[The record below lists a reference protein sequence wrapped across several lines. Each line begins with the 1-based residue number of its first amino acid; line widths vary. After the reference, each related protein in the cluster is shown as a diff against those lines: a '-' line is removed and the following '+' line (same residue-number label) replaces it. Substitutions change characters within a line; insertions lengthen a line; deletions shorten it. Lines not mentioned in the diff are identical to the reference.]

1 MLNYI
6 ITYLNQFLAGIVNFA
21 PNKVGFAGIGFGD
34 RVVGRVDI
42 V

>member
-6 ITYLNQFLAGIVNFA
+6 ITYLNQFFAGNVYLPLNSD
-21 PNKVGFAGIGFGD
+21 GFDGIGFGD
-34 RVVGRVDI
+34 KVVGRVDI